1 MRHVKFTFH
10 DDEIKEGII
19 VEDEHFAGGYK
30 VVHEKCILA
39 LHLVTIIEEQTSQ
52 PKEEEENNQ

>member
-10 DDEIKEGII
+10 DNEIKEGII

-30 VVHEKCILA
+30 VIHENCILA
-39 LHLVTIIEEQTSQ
+39 LHLVNIIEEAPSQ
-52 PKEEEENNQ
+52 PEEDSKQ

>member
-10 DDEIKEGII
+10 DNEIKEGII

-30 VVHEKCILA
+30 VIHENCILA
-39 LHLVTIIEEQTSQ
+39 LHLIKITEELPSQ
-52 PKEEEENNQ
+52 PKEE

>member
-10 DDEIKEGII
+10 DDEIKEGVI

-30 VVHEKCILA
+30 VIHENCILA

-52 PKEEEENNQ
+52 PKEEKE